1 MQCIEAFIT
10 TEVFLKSFL
19 TVNPQPRKIQLIQ
32 EGEEKNH
39 LKLGLK
45 LRYKSES
52 TLTYIYV
59 SGRVTIPQDLSS
71 LFLTKQCFVLVSL
84 LHSKWLRHSLTISLF
99 LSVSTFWF
107 QWKLMNRYSLK
118 CPDSKQVYTEL
129 ISKGVSLRL
138 SQSGTSSTAYWDSN
152 IILIKQKVN
161 LQKKRP

>member
-19 TVNPQPRKIQLIQ
+19 TVNPQIRKIQLIQ

-39 LKLGLK
+39 LKVGLK

-71 LFLTKQCFVLVSL
+71 LQQSSALFWYPFCTVSGYA
-84 LHSKWLRHSLTISLF
+84 I
-99 LSVSTFWF
+99 V
-107 QWKLMNRYSLK
+107 
-118 CPDSKQVYTEL
+118 
-129 ISKGVSLRL
+129 
-138 SQSGTSSTAYWDSN
+138 
-152 IILIKQKVN
+152 
-161 LQKKRP
+161 